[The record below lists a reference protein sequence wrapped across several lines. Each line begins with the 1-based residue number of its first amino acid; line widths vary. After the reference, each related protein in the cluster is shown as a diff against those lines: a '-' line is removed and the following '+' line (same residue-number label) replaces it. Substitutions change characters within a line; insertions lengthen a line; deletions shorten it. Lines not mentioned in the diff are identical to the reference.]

1 MYRTLSIY
9 VSSYSNSPVKLH
21 HLSKIIAP
29 SVIIKPLDKI
39 TTIVENQY
47 ILRQKSD
54 NNRTSET
61 GIKKG
66 LETNSCPNNR
76 KNSLYWTIS
85 ELFCSKILL
94 NYFCVFCFF
103 VHLGHPNTI
112 FSVIS

>member
-1 MYRTLSIY
+1 ME
-9 VSSYSNSPVKLH
+9 
-21 HLSKIIAP
+21 II
-29 SVIIKPLDKI
+29 SEEITYKDKNFDIKRKPIFK
-39 TTIVENQY
+39 TIAKNQY
-47 ILRQKSD
+47 NWEQKNA
-54 NNRTSET
+54 NNRTLET

-66 LETNSCPNNR
+66 LETNSYPNNR

>member
-1 MYRTLSIY
+1 MS
-9 VSSYSNSPVKLH
+9 VKPYSPYPYKLNWKKH
-21 HLSKIIAP
+21 K
-29 SVIIKPLDKI
+29 
-39 TTIVENQY
+39 Y
-47 ILRQKSD
+47 
-54 NNRTSET
+54 
-61 GIKKG
+61 IKKG
-66 LETNSCPNNR
+66 LEPNSTPNNR